1 MTKSKGLTFIQ
12 VMWFILMVAIIA
24 IAGALIISAPAHA
37 GDWNTSTST
46 SDSLS
51 VSDSK
56 SLAVQGNGNA
66 QNITINSAAADR
78 VTVRTTPQVYAP
90 SMNATAPCRIS
101 VSAGI
106 SVIGWGA
113 SAGGSVEDVLC
124 SIRENSRFLDALG
137 EREAAVRLFCFD
149 KRAAQVM
156 GSERCKGIDPI
167 GDK

>member
-24 IAGALIISAPAHA
+24 IAGALIISEPAHA

-56 SLAVQGNGNA
+56 SVATQGNGNE
-66 QNITINSAAADR
+66 QNITFNSNSPSDM
-78 VTVRTTPQVYAP
+78 TLRTTPQVYAP
-90 SMNATAPCRIS
+90 SMNATAPCRIAIS
-101 VSAGI
+101 VGL

-113 SAGGSVEDVLC
+113 AGGGSVEDELC
-124 SIRENSRFLDALG
+124 TMRENARFLQALG
-137 EREAAVRLFCFD
+137 QQEAATRLFCFD
-149 KRAAQVM
+149 KHAAVVL
-156 GSERCKGIDPI
+156 GADFCKGINPL
-167 GDK
+167 GVQ